1 MMKNFSLLERQ
12 AGWFFTFLARLGIS
26 FVDTTIRSMEAEE
39 LSQIYIPVQQM
50 RNVENFFM
58 EKGDHSK
65 KDYSMEWNENG
76 NKQNNGK
83 QID

>member
-1 MMKNFSLLERQ
+1 
-12 AGWFFTFLARLGIS
+12 
-26 FVDTTIRSMEAEE
+26 MEAEE

-58 EKGDHSK
+58 EKEDHSK

-76 NKQNNGK
+76 NKQNNVK

>member
-1 MMKNFSLLERQ
+1 
-12 AGWFFTFLARLGIS
+12 
-26 FVDTTIRSMEAEE
+26 MEAEE